1 MILSFA
7 QYASTPWGITTDRLR
22 ESLAA
27 LAAARPERRPVYTE
41 GEGFSEDWSFAAQH
55 NQARLM
61 IQKVGMKTAVLQI
74 RGVIL
79 KDCPFWAWA
88 EGYATSMT
96 LLNLA
101 LDMVGE
107 GGFTSLIL
115 DCNSPGGS
123 CMGLLETADRIK
135 NLRLRGVHTTAY
147 TSGICASACYYL
159 ASACQEIF
167 ASPTAIVG
175 SIGTYSVF
183 IDTSKQDEMFGIK
196 AEVFVARNAPLKAA
210 GESGSLTDA
219 QREEYQRHVDEA
231 DAMFQAQVKGSRRG
245 LNMAEASTGA
255 WWYAKSA
262 PVGLVDD
269 ARTFHSLHDLLSVL
283 VA

>member
-22 ESLAA
+22 ESLNA
-27 LAAARPERRPVYTE
+27 LAAARPDRKRVYADSGDME
-41 GEGFSEDWSFAAQH
+41 EDWSFAAQH

-61 IQKVGMKTAVLQI
+61 IQRVGMNTAVLQI

-96 LLNLA
+96 LLNIA

-107 GGFTSLIL
+107 GGFTSLVL

-123 CMGLLETADRIK
+123 CIGLLETADRIK
-135 NLRLRGVHTTAY
+135 NLRMRGVHTTAY
-147 TSGICASACYYL
+147 TAGICASACYFL

-167 ASPTAIVG
+167 AAPTSIVG

-183 IDTSKQDEMFGIK
+183 VDTSKQDEMMGLKF
-196 AEVFVARNAPLKAA
+196 EVFVARKAPLKAA
-210 GESGSLTDA
+210 GDTGSLTDA
-219 QREEYQRHVDEA
+219 QREDRQRTVDEA
-231 DAMFQAQVKGSRRG
+231 DAIFQAQLKGSRRG
-245 LNMAEASTGA
+245 LNMEEASTGA
-255 WWYAKSA
+255 WWYARSA
-262 PVGLVDD
+262 PKGLVND
-269 ARTFHSLHDLLSVL
+269 ATTFHSLNDLLAVL